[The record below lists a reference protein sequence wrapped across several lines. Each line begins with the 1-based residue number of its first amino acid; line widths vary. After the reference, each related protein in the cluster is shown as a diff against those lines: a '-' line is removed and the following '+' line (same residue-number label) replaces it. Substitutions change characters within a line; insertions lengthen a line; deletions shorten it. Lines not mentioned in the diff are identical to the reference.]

1 MGMSGV
7 MRIIGALALAVS
19 VSACA
24 SPGKGFLVPL
34 DKAAQVSHTR
44 TIIAVTTRTPADD
57 PEKGEIFAGGRA
69 PDVHVMALTLS
80 MPPGRAAG
88 AIPTSTDKPDPAK
101 HIALVSARPMS
112 WAEFGA
118 LLKTP
123 SFKGRRALVFTHGF
137 NTQFDDSV
145 VRFAQIVEDTDFKG
159 IPVLFSWPSRGGVT
173 DYGYDKDSANFSR
186 DALESLLVRLSREP
200 NVAGVDM
207 FAHSMGNWL
216 TLETFRQIAI
226 AKDQKTLDSIKQVV
240 LAAPDVDMDVF
251 RTQVGRL
258 GALRSRIT
266 LYASKDDHAL
276 QLSRRLFGGQMRAGE
291 NTNIKQFSDLGIA
304 AHDLSDVKGGV
315 GRNHGKAFND
325 GATIES
331 IGRSMSSGSPAR
343 QVTDPI
349 TSGLAELGR
358 GITRAA
364 TALQP
369 PAR

>member
-1 MGMSGV
+1 
-7 MRIIGALALAVS
+7 
-19 VSACA
+19 
-24 SPGKGFLVPL
+24 
-34 DKAAQVSHTR
+34 
-44 TIIAVTTRTPADD
+44 
-57 PEKGEIFAGGRA
+57 
-69 PDVHVMALTLS
+69 
-80 MPPGRAAG
+80 
-88 AIPTSTDKPDPAK
+88 
-101 HIALVSARPMS
+101 
-112 WAEFGA
+112 
-118 LLKTP
+118 
-123 SFKGRRALVFTHGF
+123 
-137 NTQFDDSV
+137 
-145 VRFAQIVEDTDFKG
+145 
-159 IPVLFSWPSRGGVT
+159 
-173 DYGYDKDSANFSR
+173 
-186 DALESLLVRLSREP
+186 
-200 NVAGVDM
+200 
-207 FAHSMGNWL
+207 L